1 MREELMHLDIHS
13 THTIPRLPPIPGAG
27 HKDKFNGDC
36 PHRLS
41 QKVSD
46 SLQWLWLEYE
56 ASIARFLSLF
66 EDQ

>member
-1 MREELMHLDIHS
+1 MREELVHLDIHS

-46 SLQWLWLEYE
+46 SLQ
-56 ASIARFLSLF
+56 
-66 EDQ
+66 